1 MNEIRA
7 KKHLGQH
14 FLTDVGIAKKI
25 VNSLSLN
32 SYKLILEVGPGTGV
46 LTQFLMEKPHEIHAI
61 ELDKE
66 SVSFL
71 QSKFPKLSSRLYNQ
85 DLLSWKEPNS
95 IGTNNYGLIGNYP
108 YNISTQILF
117 WMLDRRKQIPEMVG
131 MFQKEVGQRI
141 ASDPGSKNYG
151 ITSVLTQAYYN
162 VEYLFSVEPE
172 CFSPPPKVKSGVIR
186 LVKKASEPGVEYRN
200 LKLVVKTAFNQRRK
214 TLRNALKS
222 LNFVDNKVLDSVS
235 GKRAEQLSVE
245 QFISLA
251 KSFE

>member
-1 MNEIRA
+1 MSEIRA

-85 DLLSWKEPNS
+85 NLLSWKEPDY
-95 IGTNNYGLIGNYP
+95 IRTNNYGLIGNYP

-131 MFQKEVGQRI
+131 MFQKEGSVQSIPRPLDGSVNCTI
-141 ASDPGSKNYG
+141 ASINC
-151 ITSVLTQAYYN
+151 T
-162 VEYLFSVEPE
+162 E
-172 CFSPPPKVKSGVIR
+172 CKPKD
-186 LVKKASEPGVEYRN
+186 
-200 LKLVVKTAFNQRRK
+200 T
-214 TLRNALKS
+214 T
-222 LNFVDNKVLDSVS
+222 
-235 GKRAEQLSVE
+235 
-245 QFISLA
+245 
-251 KSFE
+251 

>member
-71 QSKFPKLSSRLYNQ
+71 QSKFPKLSTRLYNQ

-95 IGTNNYGLIGNYP
+95 PLE
-108 YNISTQILF
+108 QII
-117 WMLDRRKQIPEMVG
+117 MD
-131 MFQKEVGQRI
+131 
-141 ASDPGSKNYG
+141 
-151 ITSVLTQAYYN
+151 
-162 VEYLFSVEPE
+162 
-172 CFSPPPKVKSGVIR
+172 
-186 LVKKASEPGVEYRN
+186 
-200 LKLVVKTAFNQRRK
+200 
-214 TLRNALKS
+214 
-222 LNFVDNKVLDSVS
+222 
-235 GKRAEQLSVE
+235 
-245 QFISLA
+245 
-251 KSFE
+251 